1 MKLWNN
7 YCKEMKIAS
16 RGFYFYMEFFVA
28 IIILLVLVFVVPTES
43 TAIGEEIVFAD
54 ITSAQLDALMD
65 IDTDEGYAV
74 QEADV
79 IFKVKP
85 ATLSYT
91 NMDTGAETTLN
102 FTDTKEVA
110 VLYYAVYDP
119 ETDAQVSSKYF
130 VDNFDDL
137 LRIAY
142 AEKLTAAMMY
152 YGEDGLDYYQYILFG
167 YETARYQNL
176 LSAIHGTVEAESL
189 LAALDDAQ
197 AATTTLA
204 ELEQLNNRQNFIPP
218 MLVMMNAMMGMMIII
233 AYLSVDKAEGAIKAL
248 SVAPIGLG
256 NYLASKT
263 LVVMTTVVLS
273 NSIIALPI
281 MGGQPNYALFFL
293 ISIAMC
299 ALSCAIG
306 VLLST
311 FFADLEGAF
320 NAILVFCIAM
330 LLPMIT
336 YLFPAFH
343 PVWMDWLP
351 TYPMLMAMKESL
363 LNAPDVGYVIGCSV
377 AMLGIGAVLYAIS
390 LVRFRK
396 SLTI

>member
-1 MKLWNN
+1 MKLWSN
-7 YCKEMKIAS
+7 YCKEMKIAA

-28 IIILLVLVFVVPTES
+28 VIILLVLLFVVPTES
-43 TAIGEEIVFAD
+43 TAISEEIVFAD
-54 ITSAQLDALMD
+54 ITAEQLTALMD
-65 IDTDEGYAV
+65 IDTDEGYTV
-74 QEADV
+74 LEEDV
-79 IFKVKP
+79 NFKVKP
-85 ATLSYT
+85 ASLTYT
-91 NMDTGAETTLN
+91 DMETGEETTLT
-102 FTDTKEVA
+102 FTDTKEIA
-110 VLYYAVYDP
+110 VLHYAVYDP
-119 ETDAQVSSKYF
+119 DTDVQTSSKYF
-130 VDNFDDL
+130 VDNFEDL

-142 AEKLTAAMMY
+142 TEKLTAAMMY

-167 YETARYQNL
+167 YETTRYQNL
-176 LSAIHGTVEAESL
+176 LSAIHGSVETSAL

-197 AATTTLA
+197 SATITLA
-204 ELEQLNNRQNFIPP
+204 EIEQLNNRQNYIPP

-233 AYLSVDKAEGAIKAL
+233 AYISVDKAEGVLKAL

-273 NSIIALPI
+273 NTIIALPI

-343 PVWMDWLP
+343 PVWMDFLP

-363 LNAPDVGYVIGCSV
+363 MAAPDVGYVLICSA
-377 AMLGIGAVLYAIS
+377 AMLGISAVLYVIS
-390 LVRFRK
+390 VVRFRK
-396 SLTI
+396 TLTI

>member
-7 YCKEMKIAS
+7 YAKEMKIAA

-28 IIILLVLVFVVPTES
+28 AIILLVLLFVVPTES
-43 TAIGEEIVFAD
+43 TAISEEIVFAD
-54 ITSAQLDALMD
+54 ITAEQLTALME
-65 IDTDEGYAV
+65 IDTDDGYTV
-74 QEADV
+74 LEEDV

-85 ATLSYT
+85 ASLTYT
-91 NMDTGAETTLN
+91 DVETGEEISLT
-102 FTDTKEVA
+102 FTDTKEIS
-110 VLYYAVYDP
+110 VLHYAVYDP
-119 ETDAQVSSKYF
+119 DTDAQTSSKYF

-142 AEKLTAAMMY
+142 TEKLTAATMW

-176 LSAIHGTVEAESL
+176 LSAIHGSVETSVL

-204 ELEQLNNRQNFIPP
+204 EIEQLNNRQNYIPP

-233 AYLSVDKAEGAIKAL
+233 AYLSVDKAEGVIKAL

-263 LVVMTTVVLS
+263 LVVMTTVILS

-281 MGGQPNYALFFL
+281 MGTQPNYALFYL

-299 ALSCAIG
+299 ALSCGIG

-311 FFADLEGAF
+311 FFADLKGAF

-343 PVWMDWLP
+343 PTWMKWLP

-363 LNAPDVGYVIGCSV
+363 LTSPDVGYVILCS
-377 AMLGIGAVLYAIS
+377 AGMLVISAVLYGIS
-390 LVRFRK
+390 LLRFRK
-396 SLTI
+396 TLTI

>member
-1 MKLWNN
+1 MKLWSN
-7 YCKEMKIAS
+7 YCKEMKIAA

-28 IIILLVLVFVVPTES
+28 IIILLVLLFVVPTEATS
-43 TAIGEEIVFAD
+43 ISEEIVFAD
-54 ITSAQLDALMD
+54 ITAQQLSTLMD
-65 IDTDEGYAV
+65 IDTDEGYTV
-74 QEADV
+74 LKEDV
-79 IFKVKP
+79 TFKVKP
-85 ATLSYT
+85 ATLTYT
-91 NMDTGAETTLN
+91 DVDTGMETTLT
-102 FTDTKEVA
+102 FTDTKEIA
-110 VLYYAVYDP
+110 VLHYAVYDP
-119 ETDAQVSSKYF
+119 ETDTQTGSKYF
-130 VDNFDDL
+130 VDNFEDL

-142 AEKLTAAMMY
+142 TEKLTAATMY

-167 YETARYQNL
+167 YETDRYQNL
-176 LSAIHGTVEAESL
+176 LSAIHGSVEASAL

-204 ELEQLNNRQNFIPP
+204 EIEQLNNRQNYIPP
-218 MLVMMNAMMGMMIII
+218 ILVMMNAMMGMMIII
-233 AYLSVDKAEGAIKAL
+233 AYISVDKAEGVIKAL

-263 LVVMTTVVLS
+263 LVVITTVVLS
-273 NSIIALPI
+273 NSIIAIPI
-281 MGGQPNYALFFL
+281 MGSQANYALFFL

-311 FFADLEGAF
+311 FFANLEGAF

-343 PVWMDWLP
+343 PVWMDFLP

-363 LNAPDVGYVIGCSV
+363 MTLPDVGYVLGCSAV
-377 AMLGIGAVLYAIS
+377 MLALSAVLYAIS
-390 LVRFRK
+390 LLRFCK
-396 SLTI
+396 SSTI

>member
-91 NMDTGAETTLN
+91 DMDTGAETTLN

>member
-1 MKLWNN
+1 MKLWSN
-7 YCKEMKIAS
+7 YCKEMKIAA

-28 IIILLVLVFVVPTES
+28 ILILLVLLFVVPTEAS
-43 TAIGEEIVFAD
+43 SVSEEIVFAD
-54 ITSAQLDALMD
+54 ITAEQLSTLMD
-65 IDTDEGYAV
+65 IDTDEGYTV
-74 QEADV
+74 LEEDV
-79 IFKVKP
+79 TFKVKP
-85 ATLSYT
+85 ASLTYT
-91 NMDTGAETTLN
+91 DLDTGEQTTLT
-102 FTDTKEVA
+102 FTDTKEVS
-110 VLYYAVYDP
+110 VLHYAVYDP
-119 ETDAQVSSKYF
+119 DTDAQTSSKYF
-130 VDNFDDL
+130 VDNFEDL

-142 AEKLTAAMMY
+142 TEKLTAAMMY

-167 YETARYQNL
+167 YETTRYQNL
-176 LSAIHGTVEAESL
+176 LSAIHSSVEASAL

-197 AATTTLA
+197 AATITLA
-204 ELEQLNNRQNFIPP
+204 EIEQLNNRQNFIPP

-233 AYLSVDKAEGAIKAL
+233 AYLSVDKAEGVIKAL

-263 LVVMTTVVLS
+263 LVVITTVVLS
-273 NSIIALPI
+273 NSIIVIPI
-281 MGGQPNYALFFL
+281 MGSQPNYPLFFL

-299 ALSCAIG
+299 TLSCAIG

-330 LLPMIT
+330 MLPMIT

-343 PVWMDWLP
+343 PAWMDFLP

-363 LNAPDVGYVIGCSV
+363 MASPDVGYVLGCSA
-377 AMLGIGAVLYAIS
+377 AMLGLSAVLYAIS
-390 LVRFRK
+390 LMRFRK
-396 SLTI
+396 SSTI